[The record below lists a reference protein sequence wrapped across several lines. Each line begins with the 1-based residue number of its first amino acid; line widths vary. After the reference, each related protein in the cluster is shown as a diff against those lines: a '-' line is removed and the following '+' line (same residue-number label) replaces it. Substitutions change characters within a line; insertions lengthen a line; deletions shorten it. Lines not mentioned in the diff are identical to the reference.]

1 MINLTRRRLVFG
13 ASSLLAAGALGKTL
27 LVSNAFASAPL
38 VNGIRLPADFLA
50 LSMLLTGIDKP
61 DLQLAQRLYDWLR
74 HQDNQLP
81 AHLDALAGVLAA
93 NAGATPPAFQAA
105 LAAQPAAVVAV
116 YQAMVG
122 GWYLGVVGNKMSPT
136 CIGFEN
142 IVSYQVL
149 STSFTPP
156 SYCAG
161 EPNFW
166 TQPPQSES
174 VAHV

>member
-1 MINLTRRRLVFG
+1 MMNLSRRQLVFG
-13 ASSLLAAGALGKTL
+13 ASSLVAAGALGKTL

-38 VNGIRLPADFLA
+38 TGTLTLPADFLA
-50 LSMLLTGIDKP
+50 LSMRLTGIDKP
-61 DLQLAQRLYDWLR
+61 DLQLGQRLYAWLT
-74 HQDNQLP
+74 HADAQL
-81 AHLDALAGVLAA
+81 ATRLSALNALLDANQA
-93 NAGATPPAFQAA
+93 ATPEAFQAQ
-105 LAAQPAAVVAV
+105 LAAQPAEVVAL
-116 YQAMVG
+116 YQALLG

-136 CIGFEN
+136 CIGFET
-142 IVSYQVL
+142 IVSYQLL

-166 TQPPQSES
+166 IQPPQSES